1 MSFLKL
7 GCYISSLVFAV
18 CAFAAPVAQNH
29 QLKGL
34 SCEGCHTQMPF
45 ADYNKCIGC
54 HGGKVKLST
63 SNPQHSALKTA
74 DVPCSVCHK
83 QFAKQKSFFRQNPA
97 HST

>member
-7 GCYISSLVFAV
+7 GCCISSLVFAV

-29 QLKGL
+29 QLKRL

-54 HGGKVKLST
+54 HGGKEKLST

-83 QFAKQKSFFRQNPA
+83 GHQER
-97 HST
+97 